1 MVEHLILH
9 EIIDFIGLKVEEL
22 QELSRQ
28 EALSLLTSSIR
39 ALVYLSD
46 VQRWPNRV
54 LFSAKVNLRRASI
67 LAIISR
73 IIRSLFIIISILVFL
88 QEQVDLVEVA
98 AFSSGLS
105 HRPIRCRLSIAI

>member
-28 EALSLLTSSIR
+28 EALSLLTSSIG

-46 VQRWPNRV
+46 V
-54 LFSAKVNLRRASI
+54 
-67 LAIISR
+67 
-73 IIRSLFIIISILVFL
+73 
-88 QEQVDLVEVA
+88 
-98 AFSSGLS
+98 
-105 HRPIRCRLSIAI
+105 